1 MVLPIQCTPIVTPGL
16 KTPGKTPPPDPQHLR
31 FLKLLIAKPEFVHG
45 TMWCS
50 STSLK
55 SFAHKFRV
63 NPWLLRYSTN
73 WWTFGMGLRV
83 SGLAVIDG
91 FFFANPG
98 LSKFDR
104 HPPAWHGVVPWEITK
119 GWNSTKALQ
128 NFRDPQE
135 FGVLVAIHW
144 WHPCIVGV

>member
-16 KTPGKTPPPDPQHLR
+16 KTPGKTPPRPPAPEISQTAHSQARVCPWYYVMLQHISE
-31 FLKLLIAKPEFVHG
+31 KLCAQIP
-45 TMWCS
+45 CQ
-50 STSLK
+50 SL
-55 SFAHKFRV
+55 ATT
-63 NPWLLRYSTN
+63 LLSISGRLG
-73 WWTFGMGLRV
+73 WD

-91 FFFANPG
+91 FFFAANPG

-135 FGVLVAIHW
+135 FGVLVCIHW